1 MNAFVTPRVSLRNP
15 RNSQI
20 ESVNSLDG
28 SPYPL
33 TTEGVNETSMKKGQ
47 ASNWKKG
54 KIHDK
59 KVIEAQLRGDNSLNH
74 LTEKPGGKKKK

>member
-1 MNAFVTPRVSLRNP
+1 
-15 RNSQI
+15 
-20 ESVNSLDG
+20 
-28 SPYPL
+28 
-33 TTEGVNETSMKKGQ
+33 MKKGQ